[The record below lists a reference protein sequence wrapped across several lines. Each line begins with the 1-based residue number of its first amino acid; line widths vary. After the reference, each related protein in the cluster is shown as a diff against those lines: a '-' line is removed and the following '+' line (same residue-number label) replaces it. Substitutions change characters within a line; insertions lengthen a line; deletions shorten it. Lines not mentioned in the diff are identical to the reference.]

1 MWDRESLEKLV
12 RQELEDCLFVVV
24 SNREPFV
31 HSFSGKEVSYTPPVG
46 GLTTALDPAMRASGG
61 TWVAWGSGDADRE
74 VVDAQNRVRVPP
86 EDPRYTLKRVW
97 LTDDEVNGFY
107 FGFSNEGLWP
117 LCHVSYTLPSFDE
130 SQWKT
135 YQKVNQLFADAVL
148 EEIGN
153 RKAFINIQDYHL
165 ALVSRM
171 IKSKRPDAVTAQF
184 WHIPWPNPEAF
195 RICPWQEEVL
205 DGLLG
210 NDIMGFHVQ
219 HFCNNFLETV
229 GLAIESRIDYE
240 RSAVTRG
247 GRTTL
252 VRPFPISVDFD
263 GIDRESADP
272 EVARE
277 MEALRTEYGLTD
289 ELVGLGVDRVDYT
302 KGIPERFRALDKL
315 LEKYPQFRQ
324 RLVFFELGEISRIH
338 IGKYQEIN
346 DEVDRLVEALNRKH
360 GTPDKPLIH
369 YLKGRVPP
377 ARLNAF
383 RRLAHFCVVSSLHDG
398 MNLVA
403 KEFPAARGDNDG
415 VLILSRFTG
424 AARELDD
431 AVLVN
436 PYAVDDF
443 AEKIKLALEMPR
455 PERERRMKGMRA
467 TVREN
472 NIYTWAASI
481 ISEMVKLKV

>member
-1 MWDRESLEKLV
+1 MWNRESLEKLV
-12 RQELEDCLFVVV
+12 REELGDCLFVVV

-31 HSFSGKEVSYTPPVG
+31 HSFSGKDVVYTPPVG

-61 TWVAWGSGDADRE
+61 TWVAWGSGDADKE
-74 VVDAQNRVRVPP
+74 VVDAQNRVWVPP

-97 LTDDEVNGFY
+97 LTEEEVNGFY

-117 LCHVSYTLPSFDE
+117 LCHMSYTLPSFDE

-153 RKAFINIQDYHL
+153 RRAFISIQDYHL
-165 ALVSRM
+165 ALVSLM
-171 IKSKRPDAVTAQF
+171 IKRKRPDAVTAQF

-240 RSAVTRG
+240 RSSVTRG
-247 GRTTL
+247 GLTTL

-263 GIDRESADP
+263 DIDRGSAEP

-277 MEALRTEYGLTD
+277 MKALRTEYGLTD

-346 DEVDRLVEALNRKH
+346 DEVDRLVESLNRKY
-360 GTPDKPLIH
+360 GIPGKPLIH

-383 RRLAHFCVVSSLHDG
+383 RRLATFCVVSSLHDG

-424 AARELDD
+424 AARELGD
-431 AVLVN
+431 AVMVN

-443 AEKIKLALEMPR
+443 AEKIKLALEMSGT
-455 PERERRMKGMRA
+455 ERERRMKSMRA

-472 NIYTWAASI
+472 NIYAWAASI
-481 ISEMVKLKV
+481 ISEMIELKV

>member
-1 MWDRESLEKLV
+1 
-12 RQELEDCLFVVV
+12 
-24 SNREPFV
+24 
-31 HSFSGKEVSYTPPVG
+31 
-46 GLTTALDPAMRASGG
+46 
-61 TWVAWGSGDADRE
+61 
-74 VVDAQNRVRVPP
+74 
-86 EDPRYTLKRVW
+86 
-97 LTDDEVNGFY
+97 
-107 FGFSNEGLWP
+107 
-117 LCHVSYTLPSFDE
+117 
-130 SQWKT
+130 
-135 YQKVNQLFADAVL
+135 
-148 EEIGN
+148 
-153 RKAFINIQDYHL
+153 
-165 ALVSRM
+165 
-171 IKSKRPDAVTAQF
+171 
-184 WHIPWPNPEAF
+184 
-195 RICPWQEEVL
+195 
-205 DGLLG
+205 
-210 NDIMGFHVQ
+210 
-219 HFCNNFLETV
+219 V

-240 RSAVTRG
+240 RSSVTRG
-247 GRTTL
+247 GLTTL

-263 GIDRESADP
+263 DIDRGSAEP

-277 MEALRTEYGLTD
+277 MKALRTEYGLTD

-346 DEVDRLVEALNRKH
+346 DEVDRLVESLNRKY
-360 GTPDKPLIH
+360 GIPGKPLIH

-383 RRLAHFCVVSSLHDG
+383 RRLATFCVVSSLHDG

-424 AARELDD
+424 AARELGD

-443 AEKIKLALEMPR
+443 AEKIKLALEMSGT
-455 PERERRMKGMRA
+455 ERERRMKSMRA

-472 NIYTWAASI
+472 NIYAWAASI
-481 ISEMVKLKV
+481 ISEMIELKV

>member
-1 MWDRESLEKLV
+1 
-12 RQELEDCLFVVV
+12 
-24 SNREPFV
+24 
-31 HSFSGKEVSYTPPVG
+31 
-46 GLTTALDPAMRASGG
+46 
-61 TWVAWGSGDADRE
+61 
-74 VVDAQNRVRVPP
+74 
-86 EDPRYTLKRVW
+86 VW
-97 LTDDEVNGFY
+97 LTEEEVNGFY
-107 FGFSNEGLWP
+107 YGFSNVSLWP
-117 LCHVSYTLPSFDE
+117 LCHVAYTLPSFDE

-148 EEIGN
+148 EEIGQ
-153 RKAFINIQDYHL
+153 RRAFVFIQDYHL

-171 IKSKRPDAVTAQF
+171 IKRKKPDVVTAQF

-195 RICPWQEEVL
+195 RICPWQEEVV

-210 NDIMGFHVQ
+210 NDILGFHVQ
-219 HFCNNFLETV
+219 HHCSNFLDTV
-229 GLAIESRIDYE
+229 GSGIEAMINHEKSTI
-240 RSAVTRG
+240 TRG
-247 GRTTL
+247 GKTTL

-263 GIDRESADP
+263 EIDRESSVP
-272 EVARE
+272 EVALE
-277 MEALRTEYGLTD
+277 MEVLRQEFGLSD
-289 ELVGLGVDRVDYT
+289 EFVGLGVDRVDYT

-338 IGKYQEIN
+338 IGTYQEIN
-346 DEVDRLVEALNRKH
+346 DEVDRLVEELNQKYGSPQR
-360 GTPDKPLIH
+360 PLIH

-377 ARLNAF
+377 IRLNAF

-398 MNLVA
+398 MNLVG

-424 AARELDD
+424 AARELGD

-443 AEKIKLALEMPR
+443 ADKIKLALEMPR
-455 PERERRMKGMRA
+455 EERERRMMGMRA
-467 TVREN
+467 VVRES
-472 NIYTWAASI
+472 NIYKWAASI
-481 ISEMVKLKV
+481 ISELIKIQS